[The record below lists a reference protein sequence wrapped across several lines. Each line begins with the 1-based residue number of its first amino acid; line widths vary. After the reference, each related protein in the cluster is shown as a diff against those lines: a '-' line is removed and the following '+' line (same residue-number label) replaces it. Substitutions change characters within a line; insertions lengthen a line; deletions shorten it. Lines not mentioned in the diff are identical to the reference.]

1 MNYVILIPV
10 FNDWDCLDLLIP
22 EIDKQ
27 LKNSKEEVQVL
38 IINDGSTDKTA
49 ERLHAITDI
58 KNIEL
63 INHTKNRGYGASIKK
78 EPVLP

>member
-38 IINDGSTDKTA
+38 IINDGSKDKSKSIAAT
-49 ERLHAITDI
+49 EET
-58 KNIEL
+58 NIPLKVQRTKL
-63 INHTKNRGYGASIKK
+63 IHLDSH
-78 EPVLP
+78 